1 MVEAVDRQVRQGRK
15 VELERFRRAAATL
28 CAASALAAVFSVP
41 VSAATPVTVESTVGE
56 APAAADLQV
65 VDGKVEMTLDQAL
78 AVALERNLGLRV
90 LRYSRTQSWYGI
102 LQTKG
107 AFDLNL
113 NGLVSISDI
122 STPTGS
128 RLEASSSKDQAW
140 NLGLAQLLPQ
150 TNGVARV
157 DFTNSRSESAS
168 EFVTLNPRYD
178 SGLRFGFVQPLLR
191 NFGRLP
197 ATRALRVARANDAA
211 SGYDFETQV
220 AATIESVD
228 FAYWRLVEAQEQLR
242 VAQQSLG
249 LAQELHQRNK
259 IQVDVGTLAPL
270 ELVQSEAA
278 IATREEDIIRAEAA
292 VGNAADQL
300 RQLLDLPP
308 GELWSAAIIPT
319 TQPEIERISIDV
331 DEAISTALAS
341 RPEIRTQQSVNERLA
356 IDAAFF
362 RDQLKPTLD
371 LNIGYRLSG
380 LGGTLTR
387 DPETGAPLPSP
398 IPGGYG
404 DALDNI
410 RRRDFDGWSAS
421 LTFGVPIQN
430 RAAKANHVIAKL
442 DLERGQVTLD
452 QVKLQVT
459 TEVRTAAR
467 AVVTAAKQID
477 AARISV
483 KFQER
488 NLDAEKKRYEN
499 GMATSFRINQVQ
511 DDLTQARSR
520 EVSAVVNYRTSL
532 ATYYRVIGKLLEQE
546 NVEIDQPEGDPKTP
560 PCTDDAKAAKAEAE
574 APKDAVPAAEAT
586 APSAPTGG
594 L

>member
-1 MVEAVDRQVRQGRK
+1 M
-15 VELERFRRAAATL
+15 LERFRRVAAAL
-28 CAASALAAVFSVP
+28 CAASALAAISSMP
-41 VSAATPVTVESTVGE
+41 AAAAMPAATGSANGITVGSTVAD
-56 APAAADLQV
+56 APLAADLQV

-78 AVALERNLGLRV
+78 AIALERNLGLRV
-90 LRYSRTQSWYGI
+90 LRYTRTQSWYSI
-102 LQTKG
+102 LQAKG
-107 AFDLNL
+107 VFDLNL
-113 NGLVSISDI
+113 NGQVSASDI
-122 STPTGS
+122 STPAGS
-128 RLEASSSKDQAW
+128 RLESSSSKDQSW
-140 NLGLAQLLPQ
+140 NLGLSQLLAE
-150 TNGVARV
+150 TNGLTKV
-157 DFTNSRSESAS
+157 DFINSRSESTS
-168 EFVTLNPRYD
+168 EFATLNPRFD
-178 SGLRFGFVQPLLR
+178 SSLRFAFIQPLLR
-191 NFGRLP
+191 NFGRSP
-197 ATRALRVARANDAA
+197 ATRALRVARANNAA
-211 SGYDFETQV
+211 SGSDFEGQV
-220 AATIESVD
+220 SSTIETVD

-308 GELWSAAIIPT
+308 GDLWSAEIVPT
-319 TQPEIERISIDV
+319 TQPETDRISIDV
-331 DEAISTALAS
+331 DSAIATALAS
-341 RPEIRTQQSVNERLA
+341 RPEIRTQQSLSERLA

-371 LNIGYRLSG
+371 LNLGYRLSG

-387 DPETGAPLPSP
+387 DETGAPLPTP
-398 IPGGYG
+398 IRGGYS
-404 DALDNI
+404 DALDQI
-410 RRRDFDGWSAS
+410 RNRDFDGWSAT
-421 LTFGVPIQN
+421 LTLGVPIQN
-430 RAAKANHVIAKL
+430 RAAKAGNVIARL
-442 DLERGQVTLD
+442 DLERGELTLD
-452 QVKLQVT
+452 QIKLQVT

-546 NVEIDQPEGDPKTP
+546 NVQIDQPEGDPPTP
-560 PCTDDAKAAKAEAE
+560 PCSDDAKDAKMKAAA
-574 APKDAVPAAEAT
+574 PAASGTPAEPAR
-586 APSAPTGG
+586 SGG
-594 L
+594 N